1 MLYLRLNT
9 VAKASKQRNNNDKH
23 ALSIM
28 TAEVYGNTIAIT
40 LEGKNILFILMG
52 ERVMLNFTCGNMW
65 KFQKTLELSD
75 RQHYHEKYKKV
86 HIKYSQQRI
95 DSSDC

>member
-1 MLYLRLNT
+1 MLYLRLNA

-52 ERVMLNFTCGNMW
+52 ERVLCDVKFHMW
-65 KFQKTLELSD
+65 KYVEIPENTG
-75 RQHYHEKYKKV
+75 
-86 HIKYSQQRI
+86 II
-95 DSSDC
+95 